1 MSADHSDDL
10 GGDADDITSKV
21 DALLKRHAGPPTE
34 DRNIPV
40 LSEIVN
46 APDWKP
52 EPPQP
57 SLPRGLSQQE
67 AEQLAH
73 DVFTRVYARV
83 EAELG
88 TRFEER
94 ITERL
99 AAQVSAAV
107 EHVLSDL
114 RPEIANVIG
123 DAINEAL
130 IKKNPK

>member
-1 MSADHSDDL
+1 MSTDHLTDDPDDL
-10 GGDADDITSKV
+10 TSKV
-21 DALLKRHAGPPTE
+21 DALLKRHAGPPSE

-46 APDWKP
+46 APDWTPDP
-52 EPPQP
+52 EVT
-57 SLPRGLSQQE
+57 LPRGLSQKE

-73 DVFTRVYARV
+73 EVFMRVYTRV
-83 EAELG
+83 EAELT

-94 ITERL
+94 MTERL
-99 AAQVSAAV
+99 AAQVSAAI

-130 IKKNPK
+130 VKKHPK

>member
-1 MSADHSDDL
+1 MSTDDL
-10 GGDADDITSKV
+10 NDDANDITSKV
-21 DALLKRHAGPPTE
+21 DALLKRHAGPPSE

-40 LSEIVN
+40 LSEIVS
-46 APDWKP
+46 APEWKP
-52 EPPQP
+52 DPQV
-57 SLPRGLSQQE
+57 SVPRGLTQKE
-67 AEQLAH
+67 AQQLAH
-73 DVFTRVYARV
+73 DVFTRVYSRV
-83 EAELG
+83 EAELS

-130 IKKNPK
+130 VKKNPK

>member
-1 MSADHSDDL
+1 MTDEADDL
-10 GGDADDITSKV
+10 ANKV
-21 DALLKRHAGPPTE
+21 DALLKKHAGVAE

-40 LSEIVN
+40 LSDMVA

-52 EPPQP
+52 EPQQV
-57 SLPRGLSQQE
+57 SLPRGMTQKE

-73 DVFTRVYARV
+73 EVFMRVYSRV
-83 EAELG
+83 EAELT

-94 ITERL
+94 MTERL
-99 AAQVSAAV
+99 AAQVSAAI

-130 IKKNPK
+130 VKKKPPQ